1 MKKFWLLLSALT
13 LSLALAA
20 CAEKKEETT
29 EKETTKEEAPK
40 EEVNLKSVLYKFYAD
55 IPAKI
60 NAKDADLNAYVN
72 SEETPTPEMKTKA
85 SEAAAAVAAELQ
97 AITVP
102 AELEAQKADLE
113 AGIKEI
119 ADSYT
124 AKAEELKKDA
134 PVLDAAEAT
143 FQSGVDKIGAAF
155 ESIGMLKPDLGKEV
169 N

>member
-29 EKETTKEEAPK
+29 TEETTKEEAPK

-60 NAKDADLNAYVN
+60 NAKDADLNAYLA
-72 SEETPTPEMKTKA
+72 EEAPTPEMKTKA

-97 AITVP
+97 GITVP

-134 PVLDAAEAT
+134 PVLDAANAT
-143 FQSGVDKIGAAF
+143 FQAGVDKIGAAF
-155 ESIGMLKPDLGKEV
+155 ESIGMLKPNLDKEV